1 MSCWQKFR
9 LFTKQ
14 TCKDI
19 CRHKCQFCLS
29 FCSVFVVVLSIL
41 IVVSITEKGP
51 TIFLRL
57 SEKTTGEFDA
67 EFENSA
73 KENYFLNYT
82 QAQSVTDKRYNLA
95 PRMHYYDSTYVVTL
109 GFKNARLAVIDTDR
123 EKEIGLGTQYP
134 YGPLGSGECII
145 SKDYEDYPKIRK
157 NGEIKLQVNLNPLV
171 HTQIKFFNEHRP

>member
-1 MSCWQKFR
+1 MFDDSDDEEGWRLSCCQKFR

-57 SEKTTGEFDA
+57 SEKTTGSYDA
-67 EFENSA
+67 F
-73 KENYFLNYT
+73 F
-82 QAQSVTDKRYNLA
+82 YN
-95 PRMHYYDSTYVVTL
+95 REVMSYD
-109 GFKNARLAVIDTDR
+109 D
-123 EKEIGLGTQYP
+123 E
-134 YGPLGSGECII
+134 
-145 SKDYEDYPKIRK
+145 
-157 NGEIKLQVNLNPLV
+157 
-171 HTQIKFFNEHRP
+171 